1 MVDNV
6 KILEELV
13 VEAIDRLQH
22 LTRER
27 DSLNEEIDA
36 LRERLDAQKRE
47 ASHSGHRSEAE
58 GAWRAQQSQAVTAVR
73 EALAELH
80 GD

>member
-13 VEAIDRLQH
+13 VEAVDRLQR
-22 LTRER
+22 LTQER
-27 DSLNEEIDA
+27 DSLSEEMDG
-36 LRERLDAQKRE
+36 LRERLDALKQE
-47 ASHSGHRSEAE
+47 ASQSGRGSEAE
-58 GAWRAQQSQAVTAVR
+58 RAWRAQQAQALTAVR
-73 EALAELH
+73 EALTELH

>member
-6 KILEELV
+6 RILEELV
-13 VEAIDRLQH
+13 VEAVDRLQS

-27 DSLNEEIDA
+27 DSLSGEIDGY
-36 LRERLDAQKRE
+36 RERLDALKRK
-47 ASHSGHRSEAE
+47 ASQGDRGSEAE
-58 GAWRAQQSQAVTAVR
+58 RAWRAQQAQALTAVR
-73 EALAELH
+73 EALTELH

>member
-13 VEAIDRLQH
+13 VEAADRLQD
-22 LTRER
+22 LTQER
-27 DSLNEEIDA
+27 DRLAEEIDA
-36 LRERLDAQKRE
+36 VRERLDARKRE
-47 ASHSGHRSEAE
+47 ASQSGRGSEAE
-58 GAWRAQQSQAVTAVR
+58 RAWRAQQSQALTVLR
-73 EALAELH
+73 EALAESH

>member
-13 VEAIDRLQH
+13 VEAVDRLQD
-22 LTRER
+22 LTQER
-27 DSLNEEIDA
+27 DRLGEEIDA
-36 LRERLDAQKRE
+36 VRERLDARKRE
-47 ASHSGHRSEAE
+47 ASQSGRGSEAE
-58 GAWRAQQSQAVTAVR
+58 PAWRAQQSQALKAVR
-73 EALAELH
+73 DALAELH

>member
-13 VEAIDRLQH
+13 AEAVDRLEQ

-27 DSLNEEIDA
+27 DGLSEEIEA
-36 LRERLDAQKRE
+36 TRERLDALKRE
-47 ASHSGHRSEAE
+47 ASQSGRGSEAE
-58 GAWRAQQSQAVTAVR
+58 RAWRAQQSQALTAVR
-73 EALAELH
+73 EALTELH
-80 GD
+80 GE

>member
-1 MVDNV
+1 MPDNV

-13 VEAIDRLQH
+13 VEAVDRLQD

-27 DSLNEEIDA
+27 DKLSGEIDA
-36 LRERLDAQKRE
+36 VRERLDARKRE
-47 ASHSGHRSEAE
+47 ASQSVRGSEAE
-58 GAWRAQQSQAVTAVR
+58 RAWRAQQSQALRVVR
-73 EALAELH
+73 DALAESH

>member
-1 MVDNV
+1 MPDNV

-13 VEAIDRLQH
+13 VDAVDRLQR
-22 LTRER
+22 LTQER
-27 DSLNEEIDA
+27 DRLSEETNG
-36 LRERLDAQKRE
+36 LRERLDALKRE
-47 ASHSGHRSEAE
+47 ASQGGRGSEAE
-58 GAWRAQQSQAVTAVR
+58 RAWRAQQAQAMTAVR